1 MGLCHGTSSN
11 IYMIA
16 QLYSVTQDP
25 RLAYYITEMHKFALD
40 TATLTDPALFEN
52 YDCIGVFAAFHDT
65 PASVIATYSD
75 FLGNVDNDLGQMWML
90 GFGDVPAKLSST
102 QATFLN

>member
-1 MGLCHGTSSN
+1 
-11 IYMIA
+11 MIA
-16 QLYSVTQDP
+16 QLYTVTQDP

-40 TATLTDPALFEN
+40 TAQLTDPVLFES

-75 FLGNVDNDLGQMWML
+75 FLANVDSDLGQMWML
-90 GFGDVPAKLSST
+90 GFGDVPAKQAST
-102 QATFLN
+102 PTSFLE